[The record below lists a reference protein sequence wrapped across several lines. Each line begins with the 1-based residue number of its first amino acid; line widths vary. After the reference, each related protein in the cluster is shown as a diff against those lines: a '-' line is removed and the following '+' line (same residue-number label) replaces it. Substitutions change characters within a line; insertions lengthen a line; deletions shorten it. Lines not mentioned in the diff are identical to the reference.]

1 MIEKVALAL
10 VLTARRM
17 RPYFQNH
24 SITVRTD
31 YPIFKILSKPDLAG
45 RMIGWSVEL
54 FEFDIH
60 YEPRGAIKSQCLA
73 DFSAELTPLPTLSGG
88 WTLYVDD
95 SSNKIA
101 CGAGVV
107 LEGPGDLF
115 LEQALQF
122 GFRRPITRPSTRP
135 CSLGLNL
142 AYDMG
147 AHEVTCK
154 SDSRVMVGQ
163 VNGEFEVKETLLQR
177 YYHAAK
183 NSIARFSKAPLEHI
197 PREDNKRADI
207 LSKLSV
213 TKKKSHQRSVIQIWL
228 RHPSV
233 TEAEAECLAIEEAE
247 IEADSWMTP
256 VIQYLTAGMC
266 KADQEKAMK
275 KQCARYTMIN
285 EDLYQR
291 GYSTPY

>member
-1 MIEKVALAL
+1 M
-10 VLTARRM
+10 
-17 RPYFQNH
+17 
-24 SITVRTD
+24 D
-31 YPIFKILSKPDLAG
+31 G
-45 RMIGWSVEL
+45 
-54 FEFDIH
+54 
-60 YEPRGAIKSQCLA
+60 
-73 DFSAELTPLPTLSGG
+73 
-88 WTLYVDD
+88 
-95 SSNKIA
+95 SSNKTA

-115 LEQALQF
+115 PEQALQF
-122 GFRRPITRPSTRP
+122 GFWATNNQVEYEA
-135 CSLGLNL
+135 LLAGLNL

-147 AHEVTCK
+147 AREVTCR

-163 VNGEFEVKETLLQR
+163 VNGEFEVKEPLLQR

-183 NSIARFSKAPLEHI
+183 NNITRFSKAPLEHI
-197 PREDNKRADI
+197 SREDNKSINI

-247 IEADSWMTP
+247 ADTWMTP
-256 VIQYLTAGMC
+256 VIQYLTVGTC

-275 KQCARYTMIN
+275 QQCARYTMIN

-291 GYSTPY
+291 GYSTPLLKCITNKRAEYILTEIHEGICGNHTRARSMAAKVLRAGYY